1 MTTIA
6 AFKDMLI
13 PAIKAFC
20 NVPIIGADQL
30 GDRPDGAHA
39 TFKITSPFIK
49 GVGQSEEIGE
59 FGETSYQLRRI
70 DPFKRVLSFTA
81 YDLDEDVSHELA
93 QQIHDWFSYHGY
105 EFLTANNIVVA
116 EQSAVSNRDAF
127 VIDGYERRNG
137 FDVTLRMTR
146 EIIKEIAYVEKVDV
160 FDDLAAETVATTAS
174 NSEYASYEQPLEM
187 AGAKVLNED
196 AII

>member
-6 AFKDMLI
+6 AFKDLLI
-13 PAIKAFC
+13 PVIKTFC
-20 NVPIIGADQL
+20 NGISIIEADQK

-39 TFKITSPFIK
+39 TFKITSPYIK
-49 GVGQSEEIGE
+49 GVGQAEEIGE
-59 FGETSYQLRRI
+59 FGETSYQLRRV

-81 YDLDEDVSHELA
+81 YDMDEDISHELA

-105 EFLTANNIVVA
+105 DFLTINNIVVA

-146 EIIKEIAYVEKVDV
+146 EMIQEFEYIEHVDI
-160 FDDLAAETVATTAS
+160 EPTTEGG
-174 NSEYASYEQPLEM
+174 N
-187 AGAKVLNED
+187 
-196 AII
+196 